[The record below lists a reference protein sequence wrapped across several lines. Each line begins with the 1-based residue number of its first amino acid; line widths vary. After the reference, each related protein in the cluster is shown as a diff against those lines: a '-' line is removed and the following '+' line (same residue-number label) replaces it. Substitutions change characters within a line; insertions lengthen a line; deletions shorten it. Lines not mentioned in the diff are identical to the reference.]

1 MLLLVTVRVNRETLA
16 DFGKALGKG
25 ELDRSSVVS
34 KTYCYL
40 DDPAVGFSIWE
51 VGDLNEFEE
60 KFKPWRM
67 FYDEVNVREVITPEA
82 SMGMLMQV
90 KF

>member
-1 MLLLVTVRVNRETLA
+1 MLLAVLVRVNHERLPG
-16 DFGKALGKG
+16 FGKALGKG

-34 KTYCYL
+34 KTYCYR

-60 KFKPWRM
+60 KFKTWRQY
-67 FYDEVNVREVITPEA
+67 YDEVNVREVITPEE
-82 SMGMLMQV
+82 SMGMLMQQ
-90 KF
+90 K